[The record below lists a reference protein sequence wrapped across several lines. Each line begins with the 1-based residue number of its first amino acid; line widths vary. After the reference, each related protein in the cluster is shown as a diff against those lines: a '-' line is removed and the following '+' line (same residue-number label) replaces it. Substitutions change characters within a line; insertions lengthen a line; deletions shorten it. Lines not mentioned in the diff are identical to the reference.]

1 MTLYSRRNNYSS
13 FLNLD
18 EGIPLTVRTRK
29 LACSIR
35 QQIANSIIDMASKE
49 NEQKRARKANWTSD
63 EVTTFLAELQLIGAK
78 LFGANTPQNITK
90 IKATLWQRMAH
101 TISALGV
108 AVRTASELKLKWK
121 GFKKDVIDKDSEV
134 RKTGGGSIKAQF
146 IPYEETIRAIIGEGS
161 ALFTGIE
168 GMSIY
173 VTYSYIILKI
183 GLSQCSTVHFHLSVH
198 SFSCNSFI
206 STVLKI
212 PFCIFNIN
220 IY

>member
-1 MTLYSRRNNYSS
+1 M
-13 FLNLD
+13 
-18 EGIPLTVRTRK
+18 
-29 LACSIR
+29 
-35 QQIANSIIDMASKE
+35 
-49 NEQKRARKANWTSD
+49 
-63 EVTTFLAELQLIGAK
+63 
-78 LFGANTPQNITK
+78 
-90 IKATLWQRMAH
+90 
-101 TISALGV
+101 
-108 AVRTASELKLKWK
+108 
-121 GFKKDVIDKDSEV
+121 DKDSEV

-146 IPYEETIRAIIGEGS
+146 IPCKETIRAIIGEGS

-212 PFCIFNIN
+212 AFFIFNIN